1 MERQKVLLSEK
12 LDADIISGQTL
23 EGETVFAILFVRK
36 GMLIGEKIHALP
48 TENKEEA
55 FEAIMREYYLESK
68 TPITIITK
76 ETLSNFQVWKRIL
89 PHIEIREP
97 FNQQLYDLCVLA
109 ERKALEKLKERI
121 SSKKITKDLLETAKE
136 ALGLRRVPK
145 RIEGY
150 DISNIFG
157 KEAVGSMVVFINGER
172 EKSEYRRFKIKHVR
186 QIDDY
191 AMQREVLKRR
201 FSHKEWDMPDLIVID
216 GGIGHLK
223 SALSVMKE
231 LGINVDVIAISKG
244 EKEDEIWSEKG
255 KINIESNHPVKFLIQ
270 RVRDESHRFAISY
283 HKNLRKKEAFS
294 SFLDSIE
301 GIGIKRKEKILK
313 SISSLEELK
322 NITPESLAQR
332 CGIPISLAR
341 TIIENAKRQCY
352 S

>member
-36 GMLIGEKIHALP
+36 GMLIGEKIHALS